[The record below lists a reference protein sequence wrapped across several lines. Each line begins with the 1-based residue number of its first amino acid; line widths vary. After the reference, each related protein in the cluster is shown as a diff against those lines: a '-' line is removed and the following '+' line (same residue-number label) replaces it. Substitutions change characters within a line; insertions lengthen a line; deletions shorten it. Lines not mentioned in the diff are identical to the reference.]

1 MKDSRY
7 QKFELNTAAPD
18 APQTRVLVIYTGGT
32 FGMGQDASG
41 SLVPFDFSTLLEKT
55 PSLRSLSIQVT
66 IVAFVDPIDS
76 SDINAEHWIQLT
88 EIIQFYY
95 EAYNGFVVLHGTD
108 TMAYTASAL
117 SYALQNLRKP
127 VILTGAQLPITL
139 ARSDAREN
147 LITALEIASSNDQSG
162 ESLVPEVAINFNN
175 LLLRGN
181 RAQKVQSSKFD
192 AFQSGN
198 YPPLAIS
205 GIEIDYNLGKV
216 LKVDRSKKL
225 EVNMNWD
232 NRVTIL
238 KLFPGITE
246 SAVKP
251 VLMNPDLNG
260 VVLETFGS
268 GNTMTAKW
276 FSDLLAVA
284 VSNEV
289 LVVNVSQCL
298 GGEVIQGKYKASR
311 QLQKAGVISGNDI
324 TTEAAITKMMHVL
337 GLKLSYQSTINK
349 MLMSI
354 SGEMSLT
361 D

>member
-7 QKFELNTAAPD
+7 QKFELNTVAPD
-18 APQTRVLVIYTGGT
+18 APQTRVLIIYTGGT

-41 SLVPFDFSTLLEKT
+41 SLVPFDFSTLLDKT
-55 PSLRSLSIQVT
+55 PSLQSFSIQVT
-66 IVAFVDPIDS
+66 IIAFVDPIDS
-76 SDINAEHWIQLT
+76 SDINVDHWAQLT
-88 EIIQFYY
+88 EIIEFYY
-95 EAYNGFVVLHGTD
+95 EGYDGFVVLHGTD

-127 VILTGAQLPITL
+127 VILTGAQLPITS

-147 LITALEIASSNDQSG
+147 LITALEIASSKNDSG
-162 ESLVPEVAINFNN
+162 ESLVPEVTINFNN

-216 LKVDRSKKL
+216 LKVNPATNL
-225 EVNMNWD
+225 EVNVNWD

-238 KLFPGITE
+238 KLFPGIPE
-246 SAVKP
+246 SAVRP
-251 VLMNPDLNG
+251 VLMNPHLKG
-260 VVLETFGS
+260 VVIETFGS
-268 GNTMTAKW
+268 GNTMTNKW
-276 FSDLLAVA
+276 FSDLLTQAVA
-284 VSNEV
+284 NEV
-289 LVVNVSQCL
+289 LVMNVSQCL
-298 GGEVIQGKYKASR
+298 GGEVIQGKYKASL

-337 GLKLSYQSTINK
+337 GLNLSYQNTINR
-349 MLMSI
+349 MLMPI
-354 SGEMSLT
+354 SGEMSLA